1 MRDGIPNA
9 IFGNR
14 LEQRGLLDEM
24 GVVEGGEFGRTP
36 CGESHHGNGAVTG
49 RTRPLPLLR

>member
-49 RTRPLPLLR
+49 RARPLPLLR